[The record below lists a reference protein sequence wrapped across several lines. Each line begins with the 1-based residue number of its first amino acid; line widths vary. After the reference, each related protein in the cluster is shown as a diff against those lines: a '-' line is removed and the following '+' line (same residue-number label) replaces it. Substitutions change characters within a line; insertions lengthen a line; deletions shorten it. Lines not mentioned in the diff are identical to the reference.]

1 MISDSRCEEWAML
14 LQLLNRMLP
23 QMPLP
28 SALAKAP
35 GSPSQAVIFLCQILQ
50 ANLEQLIRLDQ
61 RVGQLEQQIAQ
72 IKSDHLPPA

>member
-1 MISDSRCEEWAML
+1 ML
-14 LQLLNRMLP
+14 LQLLARMLP

-35 GSPSQAVIFLCQILQ
+35 GSPSRAVIFLCQILQ